1 MLIQVERERLLIKGI
16 IFDLGNTL
24 VKMTRNWDEVIQEG
38 ADAMATWYLKNRHI
52 KLNAAA
58 LIETFIA
65 ERVARQKIA
74 NQTQTEAL
82 ATQTLREVLKKIEAP
97 ASAEALLDG
106 AIKIYFGPEEAAY
119 QAYPEAVDALKI
131 LKAQGYRVGL
141 YSNATDDPLVQRLV
155 NANGLRPL
163 LSPTFSSAGW
173 GWRKPKREAF
183 DLIAGRW
190 RLSPEEMVVVGDTLK
205 ADILGAQ
212 NAGMRGILVTMDE
225 VASNADNRH
234 IQPTAVTDSLL
245 ALPDI
250 IAQL

>member
-1 MLIQVERERLLIKGI
+1 MIKGI

-24 VKMTRNWDEVIQEG
+24 IKMTRNWDEVIREG
-38 ADAMATWYLKNRHI
+38 ADVMATWYLKKKHI
-52 KLNAAA
+52 KLDAET

-74 NQTQTEAL
+74 NETKTEAL
-82 ATQTLREVLKKIEAP
+82 ATQTLQEALKKIDAP
-97 ASAEALLDG
+97 PSAEALLDG
-106 AIKIYFGPEEAAY
+106 AIKVYFGPEEAAY
-119 QAYPEAVDALKI
+119 QPYPDAVDTLKT
-131 LKAQGYRVGL
+131 LKAQGFRVGL

-155 NANGLRPL
+155 NANGLRPW

-183 DLIAGRW
+183 DLIARRW
-190 RLSPEEMVVVGDTLK
+190 GLSSEEMVVVGDTLK

-225 VASNADNRH
+225 AVSNADNRH
-234 IQPTAVTDSLL
+234 IQPTAVTGNLL
-245 ALPDI
+245 TLPDI